1 MTFSRQS
8 RIKCREIPTIERF
21 CMLRRCN
28 SDVAWATAPQARLTM
43 KYEMATLYSSFAALR
58 MAPRWSNQRQHPE
71 GRTRINRLFWDV
83 LRHFGETTVAKRR
96 HFTIA
101 AIVVATGV
109 AGGCATTPAD
119 PGLTSDTPADV
130 KKTAVA
136 ARAKARWDALIK
148 PDMASAYAF
157 LSPATRATMSLDAY
171 KGKHNVGMYRAVTIN
186 SVNCEAERC
195 TVNLR
200 LTYDYQRFKG
210 MTTPLVERW
219 IITDGQAWFVEQ
231 G

>member
-1 MTFSRQS
+1 
-8 RIKCREIPTIERF
+8 
-21 CMLRRCN
+21 
-28 SDVAWATAPQARLTM
+28 M
-43 KYEMATLYSSFAALR
+43 KFEMATLYSSFAALR
-58 MAPRWSNQRQHPE
+58 MAPRWSNQRQHQE
-71 GRTRINRLFWDV
+71 GRTRINRLFWDL
-83 LRHFGETTVAKRR
+83 LRHFVDTTVAKRR
-96 HFTIA
+96 HLAIA
-101 AIVVATGV
+101 ALIVATGL

-119 PGLTSDTPADV
+119 PGLTADTPVDV
-130 KKTAVA
+130 KQKAVA

-148 PDMASAYAF
+148 PDLASAYTF
-157 LSPATRATMSLDAY
+157 LSPASRATMSVDAY

-195 TVNLR
+195 TVNLT